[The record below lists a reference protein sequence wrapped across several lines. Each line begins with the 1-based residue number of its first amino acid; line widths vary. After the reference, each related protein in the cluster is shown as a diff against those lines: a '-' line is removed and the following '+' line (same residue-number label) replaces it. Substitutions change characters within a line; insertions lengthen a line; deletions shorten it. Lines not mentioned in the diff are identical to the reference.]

1 MRCKSYMCLICT
13 IIWPVY
19 GSYYVSTVNS
29 YNPHIGD
36 LQGTYIYM
44 FCKLLYSFPVQLIIC
59 TPFSLSF
66 MCIDVSIIG
75 DYSSNSF
82 TVYST
87 LNKYFYRLLE
97 KFLVNQEVQFTVN
110 IFLVNVFVFRVSHL
124 LLFTALS

>member
-1 MRCKSYMCLICT
+1 
-13 IIWPVY
+13 
-19 GSYYVSTVNS
+19 
-29 YNPHIGD
+29 
-36 LQGTYIYM
+36 
-44 FCKLLYSFPVQLIIC
+44 
-59 TPFSLSF
+59 